1 MFTSLSRT
9 VLGWMGFKGSE
20 ALLVIMLIVGA
31 LVIWGVSQQNR
42 TLKQEAAL
50 TEEALRSAIDV
61 SIALKESK
69 TIDMA
74 VVTTWIESREQ
85 YRQQQDRLI
94 DTTFLDYF
102 SLAPDPIVLPEIIVE
117 ASISSPPDPDPE
129 TVYVPQASTPTP
141 PSMSSDQLRVLA
153 NGLRETYCAAQYDD
167 GVQCPP

>member
-61 SIALKESK
+61 SIALKKSK

-74 VVTTWIESREQ
+74 VVTTWIESRER

-129 TVYVPQASTPTP
+129 TVYVPQASTSTP